1 MADKPTGKTTLE
13 ALDLPAGFATLTQE
27 AAEQMVADAE
37 ENGKQDD

>member
-13 ALDLPAGFATLTQE
+13 ALDLPAGFAVLTQE

-37 ENGKQDD
+37 HGQQDE